1 MAVPLDPPS
10 WSMNLDGVG
19 ITEFPW
25 LTSRGVD
32 GVVVVSSTWDVE
44 GEPDFSALPHLLT
57 TCTCFHLR

>member
-1 MAVPLDPPS
+1 
-10 WSMNLDGVG
+10 MNLDGVG
-19 ITEFPW
+19 ITEIPW